1 MSGAQG
7 RRSRLEAD
15 GRLIREW
22 TEESNRSLISVEE
35 LNDGVYFLRIQREAQ
50 GPGASSPRPAL
61 RRLRFEVHILGCGAA
76 LPLPGRNPTAQV
88 VNVHEKQFLLDCGE
102 GTQIALRK
110 ERIRMMRID
119 HICISPTCTGTTI
132 SVCRGWCPRSI
143 SWAGPAHSTST
154 VRRLKEVLDLHQE
167 VGEGRLDFPLHFHP
181 TSSEEPQVLFEDGSV
196 QLESFP
202 VKHRIPTTGFLLRE
216 KEREPGVK
224 RDWVRRHDLVPS
236 EILALKRKE
245 DVVRGDGTRIAFAEA
260 CHPVPA
266 ARSYAFAADTRYWD
280 SLAEFIRGVDLL
292 YHEATFDDGMKA
304 RQRKDLPQHGP
315 AGGQDGGTGGCR
327 TPRAWPR
334 VGPV

>member
-1 MSGAQG
+1 M
-7 RRSRLEAD
+7 
-15 GRLIREW
+15 
-22 TEESNRSLISVEE
+22 
-35 LNDGVYFLRIQREAQ
+35 
-50 GPGASSPRPAL
+50 
-61 RRLRFEVHILGCGAA
+61 RFEVHILGCGAA

-119 HICISPTCTGTTI
+119 HICISHLHGDHYLGLPGLVSTFNLLGRTRPLHI
-132 SVCRGWCPRSI
+132 Y
-143 SWAGPAHSTST
+143 GPN
-154 VRRLKEVLDLHQE
+154 RLKEVLDLHQE

-245 DVVRGDGTRIAFAEA
+245 DVVRGDGTRIAYAEA

-266 ARSYAFAADTRYWD
+266 ARSYAFAADTRYWEP
-280 SLAEFIRGVDLL
+280 LAEFIRGVDLL
-292 YHEATFDDGMKA
+292 YHEATFDEAMKDRAEKTSHSTARQAARMAERAGVGRLVLGHVSARYDCFDTLLEESRRVFPETVMAEDGMMLEVVSCA
-304 RQRKDLPQHGP
+304 EIGEQG
-315 AGGQDGGTGGCR
+315 A
-327 TPRAWPR
+327 
-334 VGPV
+334 

>member
-1 MSGAQG
+1 M
-7 RRSRLEAD
+7 
-15 GRLIREW
+15 
-22 TEESNRSLISVEE
+22 
-35 LNDGVYFLRIQREAQ
+35 
-50 GPGASSPRPAL
+50 
-61 RRLRFEVHILGCGAA
+61 RFEVHILGCGAA

-119 HICISPTCTGTTI
+119 HICISHLHGDHYLGLPGLVSTFNLLGRTRPLHI
-132 SVCRGWCPRSI
+132 Y
-143 SWAGPAHSTST
+143 GPN
-154 VRRLKEVLDLHQE
+154 RLKEVLNLHQE

-245 DVVRGDGTRIAFAEA
+245 DVVRGDGTRIAYAEA

-266 ARSYAFAADTRYWD
+266 VRSYAFAADTRYWEP
-280 SLAEFIRGVDLL
+280 LAEFIRGVDLL
-292 YHEATFDDGMKA
+292 YHEATFDEAMKA
-304 RQRKDLPQHGP
+304 RAEKTFHSTARQAARIAER
-315 AGGQDGGTGGCR
+315 AGVGRLVLGHVSARYDRFDSLLEEARAVFPETVMAEDGMMLEVVSCEEIGERG
-327 TPRAWPR
+327 A
-334 VGPV
+334 